1 MIPILYANGFPS
13 SFALFVLF
21 YIFSFS
27 LSLCFPVP
35 FSPKAA
41 PEVTII
47 DEQGTPLLDKYY
59 EVDSTIRLMCI
70 VRHVSMLSSVVYW
83 SHGDTIL
90 NFDVSR
96 GGIR

>member
-1 MIPILYANGFPS
+1 MCVFFP
-13 SFALFVLF
+13 VLF
-21 YIFSFS
+21 
-27 LSLCFPVP
+27 P
-35 FSPKAA
+35 PKAA